1 MALPTGRY
9 KAIALWAKHAHQ
21 NSKHWVLDFVLTESG
36 ERGSAF
42 MFNGDAGKIAGHAG
56 LRLTDGVWLPIND
69 QEPRPVVTLT
79 LKFDK
84 KYGDTRL
91 REAERTGEKMMCDIK
106 FYQHHFTPQDF

>member
-56 LRLTDGVWLPIND
+56 LRLTDGVWLPTNPD
-69 QEPRPVVTLT
+69 DPRSIVLLD
-79 LKFDK
+79 LKYDK
-84 KYGDTRL
+84 RHGDTR
-91 REAERTGEKMMCDIK
+91 ATGATRTGGKIACDIK
-106 FYQHHFTPQDF
+106 FYQRHFAPQDF